1 MANINDVARKAGVS
15 KSTVS
20 NVFNGKKNV
29 SDEIRQK
36 VFSIAD
42 NMGYYPNKLASALT
56 TKRTG
61 LTGLFID
68 NNSRFRHMDYK
79 LIEGVSRELK
89 KTNKH
94 MILYLQAGKDNDEN
108 AIDINNKLIAEPI
121 DEAIIIAPM
130 VKDIRINELI
140 DMRKPIVLIG
150 QAPNN
155 ALPRVKC
162 LDVDNIQISYEVT
175 KHLLELG
182 HRKIVLINSD
192 SNMTISIDR
201 MKGYIKALK
210 EYGIEF
216 NPEYTFNSDNTE
228 EMGQQLGMRIL
239 NNLDMT
245 AVITSSDEVASGLYM
260 EAKQA
265 GISIPKDLSIFALG
279 GTDKELTP
287 SLCTVYV
294 DYEKLGREA
303 VNLLS
308 NKEALANQVIDSY
321 RLLIADSIK
330 EIY

>member
-29 SDEIRQK
+29 SDEIKQK
-36 VFSIAD
+36 VLKIAD
-42 NMGYYPNKLASALT
+42 EMGYYPNKLASALT
-56 TKRTG
+56 TKRTE

-68 NNSRFRHMDYK
+68 NNSKFRHMDYK
-79 LIEGVSRELK
+79 LIEGVSRELN

-94 MILYLQAGKDNDEN
+94 MILYLQAGKNSEKN
-108 AIDINNKLIAEPI
+108 EMDINNKLIAEPI
-121 DEAIIIAPM
+121 DDAIIVAPM

-140 DMRKPIVLIG
+140 DMKKSIVIIG

-155 ALPRVKC
+155 SLPKVKC
-162 LDVDNIQISYEVT
+162 LDVDNIRMSYEVT
-175 KHLLELG
+175 KHILELG

-192 SNMTISIDR
+192 PNMTISIDR

-210 EYGIEF
+210 EYDIEF

-228 EMGQQLGMRIL
+228 KMGQQLGNRIF
-239 NNLDMT
+239 NSLDMT
-245 AVITSSDEVASGLYM
+245 AVITSSDEVASGLYI
-260 EAKQA
+260 EANKM
-265 GISIPKDLSIFALG
+265 GISIPNDVSIFALG
-279 GTDKELTP
+279 GTDKKLKP

-303 VNLLS
+303 VALLS
-308 NKEALANQVIDSY
+308 NHEVVTNKVINSY
-321 RLLIADSIK
+321 NLLILDSIK
-330 EIY
+330 SVL